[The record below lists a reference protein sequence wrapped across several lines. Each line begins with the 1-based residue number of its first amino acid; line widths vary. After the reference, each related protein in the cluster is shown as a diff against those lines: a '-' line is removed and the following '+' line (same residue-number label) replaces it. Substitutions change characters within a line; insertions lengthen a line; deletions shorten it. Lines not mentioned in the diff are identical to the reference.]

1 MASDQRVNQCS
12 RVEAQAGRRKM
23 VIGPRMHARTFD
35 DQKTEAKTGTQS
47 LNKMTAPDRATFELV
62 A

>member
-1 MASDQRVNQCS
+1 MASDQRDNQRS

-23 VIGPRMHARTFD
+23 VIGPRMQARTFD
-35 DQKTEAKTGTQS
+35 DQKTEAKIGPHI
-47 LNKMTAPDRATFELV
+47 LNKMTASGCAKFELV